1 MNTFWRNV
9 PLLAIGQALMLS
21 SMTLILTVSALVGVS
36 LAPDKSLAT
45 LPIAVVFIAVM
56 MTSIPAALLM
66 ERIGR
71 KAGFMMATFFGM
83 GGGLV
88 AIVSIVN
95 ENFWLFVFSGFL
107 VGIFN
112 GFGNYF
118 RFTAAD
124 SVDHDHKS
132 RAISYVLL
140 GGVVAAVVG
149 PNLGIMTRNAITD
162 LPFAGS
168 YLSVTGLFIIMFCVL
183 AFLKLPRPTR
193 PMIGES
199 KDSGR
204 HLRHIMQQPKFI
216 VAMLCATLGY
226 ATMSFV
232 MTATPLAMNGHA
244 HSLSDTSF
252 VIQWHVLGM
261 FAPSFITGYLIL
273 RFGVLKIMF
282 TGGLLG
288 LLCVSTNLLGHS
300 VWHYWLA
307 LTLLGVSWN
316 FLYVGGTTLLTE
328 TYTVAEKG
336 KAQGVN
342 DFTIFTIVTIAS
354 LTSGVLLHNFGW
366 QIVNIGVIPL
376 LLLILISI
384 TWLALKQRR
393 DEQVP
398 EQFVQ
403 EAIQNQEL

>member
-1 MNTFWRNV
+1 
-9 PLLAIGQALMLS
+9 
-21 SMTLILTVSALVGVS
+21 
-36 LAPDKSLAT
+36 
-45 LPIAVVFIAVM
+45 
-56 MTSIPAALLM
+56 
-66 ERIGR
+66 
-71 KAGFMMATFFGM
+71 
-83 GGGLV
+83 
-88 AIVSIVN
+88 
-95 ENFWLFVFSGFL
+95 
-107 VGIFN
+107 
-112 GFGNYF
+112 
-118 RFTAAD
+118 
-124 SVDHDHKS
+124 
-132 RAISYVLL
+132 
-140 GGVVAAVVG
+140 
-149 PNLGIMTRNAITD
+149 
-162 LPFAGS
+162 
-168 YLSVTGLFIIMFCVL
+168 
-183 AFLKLPRPTR
+183 
-193 PMIGES
+193 
-199 KDSGR
+199 
-204 HLRHIMQQPKFI
+204 MQQPKFI

-366 QIVNIGVIPL
+366 QMVNIGVIPL
-376 LLLILISI
+376 LLLILLSI